1 MSKSCFIAVTNRSL
15 CKRPFFDVME
25 DLSKKDIKTIVL
37 REKDLKEEDY
47 YEIAKKCQEICE
59 NHSASLT
66 ILSMLQENLESK
78 RFIFHILYS

>member
-37 REKDLKEEDY
+37 REKDLKE
-47 YEIAKKCQEICE
+47 K
-59 NHSASLT
+59 T
-66 ILSMLQENLESK
+66 VMRLQRNARDL
-78 RFIFHILYS
+78 

>member
-66 ILSMLQENLESK
+66 FEWKML
-78 RFIFHILYS
+78 F

>member
-66 ILSMLQENLESK
+66 DRKSVV
-78 RFIFHILYS
+78 